1 MNGRARW
8 RGVNVFVRNF
18 TGAACRG
25 QAVIRSRH
33 GLCVLLRS
41 DTPAEAG
48 GRQGNLRQGGDRVGG
63 IRMRRLPFELYGA
76 SALMVAATALLV
88 RAWRRER
95 SVANRAMSKVSHIV
109 SRRAA

>member
-1 MNGRARW
+1 
-8 RGVNVFVRNF
+8 
-18 TGAACRG
+18 
-25 QAVIRSRH
+25 
-33 GLCVLLRS
+33 
-41 DTPAEAG
+41 
-48 GRQGNLRQGGDRVGG
+48 
-63 IRMRRLPFELYGA
+63 MRRLPFELYGA